1 MIDVV
6 DFLLVHAGELHT
18 LEGPAGPRRG
28 RALRELGTI
37 RDGALAARQGRIV
50 WVGPT
55 DGARRLHLAPDAV
68 ELDAGGRC
76 VIPGFVDPHTHLVW
90 AGSRADEW
98 EMRLGGATY
107 EEIAARG
114 GGILSTVRATRAATE
129 AELLRLA
136 RARLDG
142 MLRHGTTTAEAKSGY
157 CLELEGELRMLRVVR
172 ELDRTHPVDLVPTF
186 LGAHA
191 TPPEF
196 DPDGYVEFV
205 CQGMIPAVAGERL
218 AAFCDVFCD
227 RGAFTP
233 EQADRVLKAGKAW
246 GLAPKIHAD
255 EFSDQGGA
263 ELAVRMGAASADHL
277 LRVSEAGIAS
287 LAGSDTVA
295 VLLPG
300 TALFLGLPFA
310 PARRMIEAGVAVALG
325 TDFNPGTSPTFSMP
339 AVCALACSGM
349 RMHPA
354 EALTAATLNAAHAI
368 GRAHEVGSLEVGKQ
382 ADLVVLEADD
392 YRDLM
397 MAFGT
402 NLVACVVKAGRV
414 VIEAR

>member
-1 MIDVV
+1 MKQA

-18 LEGPAGPRRG
+18 LAGLPGPRRG
-28 RALRELGTI
+28 GALRELGTV
-37 RDGALAARQGRIV
+37 RDGALAAREGRIV
-50 WVGPT
+50 WVGRT
-55 DGARRLHLAPDAV
+55 DEARGLCGTV

-114 GGILSTVRATRAATE
+114 GGILSTVRATRAAPE
-129 AELLRLA
+129 SELLRLA
-136 RARLDG
+136 RLRLDR

-157 CLELEGELRMLRVVR
+157 CLDLEGELRLLGVIR
-172 ELDRTHPVDLVPTF
+172 ELDRTHPVDLVPT
-186 LGAHA
+186 LLAAHA

-196 DPDGYVEFV
+196 DTAGYVEFV
-205 CQGMIPAVAGERL
+205 CAAVIPAVARERL
-218 AAFCDVFCD
+218 AVFCDVFCD

-233 EQADRVLKAGKAW
+233 EQAERVLGTGRRY

-263 ELAVRMGAASADHL
+263 ELAVRVGAVSADHL
-277 LRVSEAGIAS
+277 LRTGEAGVAA
-287 LAGSDTVA
+287 LARSEVVA

-310 PARRMIEAGVAVALG
+310 PARRMIDAGVAVALG
-325 TDFNPGTSPTFSMP
+325 TDFNPGTSPTLSMA

-349 RMHPA
+349 GMHPA
-354 EALTAATLNAAHAI
+354 EALTAATVNAAHAI
-368 GRAHEVGSLEVGKQ
+368 RRGEAVGSLEVGKQ
-382 ADLVVLEADD
+382 ADLVVLEVDD
-392 YRDLM
+392 YRDLP

-402 NLVACVVKAGRV
+402 HLVACVVKAGRV
-414 VIEAR
+414 VSGSC

>member
-1 MIDVV
+1 MMDEV

-18 LEGPAGPRRG
+18 LGGAAGPRRG
-28 RALRELGTI
+28 QALRDLGTV

-50 WVGPT
+50 WIGPT
-55 DGARRLHLAPDAV
+55 DGARRLHLAPDAM

-114 GGILSTVRATRAATE
+114 GGILSTVRATRAASG
-129 AELLRLA
+129 AELLHLA
-136 RARLDG
+136 HSRLDR

-172 ELDRTHPVDLVPTF
+172 ELDRTHPIDLVPTF

-196 DPDGYVEFV
+196 DPDGYVELV
-205 CQGMIPAVAGERL
+205 CQEMIPAVAGEGL

-233 EQADRVLKAGKAW
+233 EQAERVLKAGKAW

-277 LRVSEAGIAS
+277 LRVSEEGIAA
-287 LAGSDTVA
+287 LAGSDTCA

-325 TDFNPGTSPTFSMP
+325 TDFNPGTSPTLSMP

-368 GRAHEVGSLEVGKQ
+368 GRAHQVGSLEVGKQ
-382 ADLVVLEADD
+382 ADLVVLETND

-402 NLVACVVKAGRV
+402 NLVAGVVKAGRV
-414 VIEAR
+414 VTGAR